1 MRIFKNPEWIK
12 QFEYPYE
19 SFDQIPEKVFDEINE
34 GLDKIQSPTPKVSI
48 IITAWNEEVNIIR
61 SVGSLS
67 KLKTNIPFEIVLIN
81 NNSSDKTQD
90 TMDKLHVRNFFQGK
104 QGWGPARQM
113 GQEQALGEYV
123 LLADADCLYPDCWL
137 DEMVTVLEQ
146 SGVVAVYGRYSFISE
161 PGFPRWQLSI
171 LESFKDV
178 IAEVR
183 QIKRPYLNTYGLSMG
198 YVKKYGLEAGFVNNG
213 FRGNDGRLAYDLM
226 AFGKIKQVRSNKSR
240 VWTGPRTL
248 QKDGSLSNA
257 LTKRILREVKRF
269 SGYFHTR
276 MKYHAPKD

>member
-1 MRIFKNPEWIK
+1 MRIFKNPDWIK
-12 QFEYPYE
+12 EFEYPYE
-19 SFDQIPEKVFDEINE
+19 SFDQIPQKVFDEINE

-48 IITAWNEEVNIIR
+48 IITAWNEETNIIR

-67 KLKTNIPFEIVLIN
+67 KLKTKIPFEIILIN
-81 NNSSDKTQD
+81 NNSSDRTQD
-90 TMDKLHVRNFFQGK
+90 TMDRLHVKNFFQGK

-113 GQEQALGEYV
+113 GQEKALGEYI

-137 DEMVTVLEQ
+137 DEMVNVLVKP
-146 SGVVAVYGRYSFISE
+146 GVVAVYGRYSFISE

-171 LESFKDV
+171 LETFKDI

-198 YVKKYGLEAGFVNNG
+198 YVKKYGLEAGFVNNN

-226 AFGKIKQVRSNKSR
+226 AYGKIKQVRSNKSR

-257 LTKRILREVKRF
+257 LKKRILREVKRF
-269 SGYFHTR
+269 SIYFHTHV
-276 MKYHAPKD
+276 KYHAPKD

>member
-1 MRIFKNPEWIK
+1 MRIFKNPDWIQ

-19 SFDQIPEKVFDEINE
+19 SFDQIPQKVFDEINE

-67 KLKTNIPFEIVLIN
+67 KLKTKIPFEIILIN
-81 NNSSDKTQD
+81 NNSSDRTQD
-90 TMDKLHVRNFFQGK
+90 TMDKLHVKNFFQGK

-113 GQEQALGEYV
+113 GQEKALGDYI

-137 DEMVTVLEQ
+137 DEMVDVLVKP
-146 SGVVAVYGRYSFISE
+146 GVVAVYGRYSFISE

-171 LESFKDV
+171 LETFKDV

-198 YVKKYGLEAGFVNNG
+198 YVKKYGLEAGFVNNA

-257 LTKRILREVKRF
+257 LKKRILREVKRF
-269 SGYFHTR
+269 TIYFHTR
-276 MKYHAPKD
+276 VKYHAPKD